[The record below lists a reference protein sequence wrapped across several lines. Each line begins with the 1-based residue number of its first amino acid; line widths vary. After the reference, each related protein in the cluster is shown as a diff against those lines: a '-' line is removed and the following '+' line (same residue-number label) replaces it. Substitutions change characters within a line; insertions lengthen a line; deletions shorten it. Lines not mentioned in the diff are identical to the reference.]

1 MKHRGLLDELNHA
14 QLDKPRNCLTGVRRV
29 EPEIEQNSERGVT
42 GKRAEKPALRS
53 AQPKTLRDELTL
65 TFAGAPIDRIIGK

>member
-1 MKHRGLLDELNHA
+1 
-14 QLDKPRNCLTGVRRV
+14 LTGVRRV

-65 TFAGAPIDRIIGK
+65 TFAGAPIDRVIGK